1 MPLEKP
7 IRYLVNHIQ
16 SELNDNGWKLKFFKK
31 NCFRNDCHGY
41 FDENSK
47 TIAVEKIK
55 SWPSILAHEF
65 SHYLQFK
72 NKHKTFYAYYGLGYN
87 PDEIITDYL
96 KNKIKYSKKVSTS
109 FNVVRN
115 NELYCDIIAYKLLRK
130 FKIKIDKSLYT
141 KHTNLHMIYYH
152 YLEKTKNKNIDF
164 NLFYN
169 KKAID
174 IVPDIFKKSYVFSIP
189 SDMYN
194 NVIGTLIL

>member
-31 NCFRNDCHGY
+31 DCFRNDCHGY

-72 NKHKTFYAYYGLGYN
+72 NKHKTRS
-87 PDEIITDYL
+87 L
-96 KNKIKYSKKVSTS
+96 KKIKNITTI
-109 FNVVRN
+109 RG
-115 NELYCDIIAYKLLRK
+115 RK
-130 FKIKIDKSLYT
+130 FF
-141 KHTNLHMIYYH
+141 YYPG
-152 YLEKTKNKNIDF
+152 
-164 NLFYN
+164 
-169 KKAID
+169 
-174 IVPDIFKKSYVFSIP
+174 V
-189 SDMYN
+189 
-194 NVIGTLIL
+194 VISTVC